1 MLYLLFQGKQIGY
14 SQNICILI
22 IGMLPNIK
30 RYLDCMRQQ
39 LNEHK
44 KSIPIKVECKI
55 NYETLTHTG
64 TSITTMTLTC

>member
-1 MLYLLFQGKQIGY
+1 
-14 SQNICILI
+14 
-22 IGMLPNIK
+22 
-30 RYLDCMRQQ
+30 MRQQ

-64 TSITTMTLTC
+64 TSNTTMTLTRRHVNIFLKLIEYNQLCRY